1 MKITGLMAWAVTLGL
16 LQVFVAVDLFGC
28 GATVPGL
35 CAVLGVLACGFVFTV
50 EVMDQSNGSR
60 P

>member
-1 MKITGLMAWAVTLGL
+1 MKISGLMAWAVTLGI
-16 LQVFVAVDLFGC
+16 LQAFVAVDLFTH

-35 CAVLGVLACGFVFTV
+35 CAVLGALACGFVFAF
-50 EVMDQSNGSR
+50 EVMGQHKDE